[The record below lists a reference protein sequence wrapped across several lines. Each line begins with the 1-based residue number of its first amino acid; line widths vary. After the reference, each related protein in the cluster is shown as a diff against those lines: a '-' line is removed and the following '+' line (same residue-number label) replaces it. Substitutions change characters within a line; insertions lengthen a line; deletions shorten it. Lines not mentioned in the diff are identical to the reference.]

1 LGIEIKVKVGVRFF
15 KPEHKLPG
23 ITRISG
29 ELPNTGMNPIISP
42 ICHLL
47 SYLSP
52 RIPAL
57 LLIEQVTN
65 VKPDF
70 NSVEVHPQLS

>member
-1 LGIEIKVKVGVRFF
+1 LCIEIKVKVRVRFL

-23 ITRISG
+23 IIQISG
-29 ELPNTGMNPIISP
+29 ELPNTGMNPIILP
-42 ICHLL
+42 ICHLF
-47 SYLSP
+47 SYLSSG
-52 RIPAL
+52 IPAL
-57 LLIEQVTN
+57 LLTERVTN